1 VISPEHHSRHLQS
14 EEERA
19 EFHRTAPIETSAYWD
34 LADSLH
40 DPARNTNNIEQY
52 KGQVFKE
59 LHARS
64 KDTPDEG
71 KLPQIMR
78 YMDRIIDQGLKH

>member
-1 VISPEHHSRHLQS
+1 VISPEHHSRHLKT
-14 EEERA
+14 EEEKT

-40 DPARNTNNIEQY
+40 EPTPDTNNIEQY
-52 KGQVFKE
+52 KGQVFQE
-59 LHARS
+59 LQARS
-64 KDTPDEG
+64 KDTQDEG

-78 YMDRIIDQGLKH
+78 RVDRIIDEGMKH